1 MGAGDWA
8 PDDRRETKIAGGVFA
23 LLLAVAVMASAA
35 LGYCSVWR
43 HARPGPLNG
52 GWARDPQKC
61 ARKRP
66 RGAARVR
73 AASLATQCTG
83 ELLRGRDGPR

>member
-23 LLLAVAVMASAA
+23 LLVAVAVMAYAG

-43 HARPGPLNG
+43 HARPG
-52 GWARDPQKC
+52 
-61 ARKRP
+61 
-66 RGAARVR
+66 RV
-73 AASLATQCTG
+73 
-83 ELLRGRDGPR
+83 GPAVVAEDINV